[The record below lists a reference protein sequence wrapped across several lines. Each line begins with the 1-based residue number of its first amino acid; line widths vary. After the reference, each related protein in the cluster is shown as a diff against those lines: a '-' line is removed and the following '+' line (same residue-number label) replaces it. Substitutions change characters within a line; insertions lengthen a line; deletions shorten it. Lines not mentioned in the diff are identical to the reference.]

1 MTSIE
6 VGELL
11 YEYSVSM
18 TAVTDFGVSMEAIMA
33 GQAAIPP
40 GGARFDV
47 WFEGEAKGKIAGNV
61 VGCDYLRLRADGRF
75 DLDIRAVFTTP
86 EGHKIALSADG
97 VCIPSPGSPVAELRE
112 NVALFTSAPEYA
124 WVNPLQIWATGTV
137 DLAEG
142 VVRIKGYRA

>member
-1 MTSIE
+1 MSTIE
-6 VGELL
+6 IGELL
-11 YEYSVSM
+11 YEYAVGLTS
-18 TAVTDFGVSMEAIMA
+18 VTDFGITMEAIMS
-33 GQAAIPP
+33 GQAPIPP

-47 WFEGEAKGKIAGNV
+47 WFEGESKGKIPGKV

-75 DLDIRAVFTTP
+75 DLEIRAVITTP
-86 EGHKIALSADG
+86 EGPKIALSADG

-112 NVALFTSAPEYA
+112 NATLFTSSPEYA

-137 DLAEG
+137 DLTEG